1 MSEEIAGG
9 YATIAAFSG
18 LVDPSQVDVS
28 RVNLGS
34 RYACATLLPTWSLTQ
49 KRHSHPI
56 LSTDLQSAKADA
68 PLDPSSKPKARDI
81 QRFLAVAAA
90 MVGDELEEGA
100 LLPQGA
106 GNQARK
112 DAAKELDSMVHL
124 RENIKRDGAH
134 KLKAHQQETARLAAA
149 LAEEEL
155 KQSKR

>member
-1 MSEEIAGG
+1 M
-9 YATIAAFSG
+9 
-18 LVDPSQVDVS
+18 DPS
-28 RVNLGS
+28 
-34 RYACATLLPTWSLTQ
+34 T
-49 KRHSHPI
+49 
-56 LSTDLQSAKADA
+56 
-68 PLDPSSKPKARDI
+68 KPKARDI

-112 DAAKELDSMVHL
+112 DAAKELDSMMSL
-124 RENIKRDGAH
+124 RDKVKMEGTV
-134 KLKAHQQETARLAAA
+134 KLKAHQAETARIAAA